1 MTYQTYAV
9 TIVKTMTFRVEA
21 SDKEEAVSIAKL
33 DAANNLKA
41 DEIEDLE
48 VTDVVKV

>member
-9 TIVKTMTFRVEA
+9 TIVKTMTFKVEA
-21 SDKEEAVSIAKL
+21 GDRYEAAILAKQ
-33 DAANNLKA
+33 DAANDLKA

-48 VTDVVKV
+48 VTDVVRA